1 MKVLFDNCTSP
12 VLASTLDGF
21 IRYEGHSAFHIKD
34 VPGLPNGR
42 NSTDLEW
49 IELLRATPDRW
60 FFITG
65 DGRVVKNPAERAA
78 LRSAGLHGF
87 VLAPAYQKTPLN
99 QLASMLLWKW
109 PELLQVTD
117 LLSAPTM
124 HEVSINKNTKL
135 KALPL

>member
-1 MKVLFDNCTSP
+1 MKVLFDNCTAP
-12 VLASTLDGF
+12 VLASTLNGY
-21 IRYEGHSAFHIKD
+21 IQHEGHSAFHIKD
-34 VPGLPNGR
+34 VPGLPKGR

-49 IELLRATPDRW
+49 IELLRSAPERW
-60 FFITG
+60 MFITG
-65 DGRVVKNPAERAA
+65 DGRVVKNPPERAA

-87 VLAPAYQKTPLN
+87 VLAPAFQKTPMY
-99 QLASMLLWKW
+99 QIASLLIWKW

-124 HEVSINKNTKL
+124 NEISINRSTKL